1 MRAGNDLGS
10 GRIGVLVGRIALP
23 SMLAQFISVLYSI
36 VDRIFIGQI
45 PGEGA
50 LALAGAGVCGP
61 VVTMVGSVAF
71 LVGVG
76 GAPLLSIKRG
86 EGDDDAAR
94 GILANCFLMLCVF
107 SVALPAAIL
116 PFREPM
122 LRHEWQS
129 KTGFAGQYLRFQKIA
144 RPNYRLKIFIFE
156 QIVGIIQSQQIVS
169 IQ

>member
-76 GAPLLSIKRG
+76 GAPLLCSASS
-86 EGDDDAAR
+86 AAR
-94 GILANCFLMLCVF
+94 ATT
-107 SVALPAAIL
+107 
-116 PFREPM
+116 M
-122 LRHEWQS
+122 LRGAFWP
-129 KTGFAGQYLRFQKIA
+129 TAF
-144 RPNYRLKIFIFE
+144 
-156 QIVGIIQSQQIVS
+156 
-169 IQ
+169 

>member
-122 LRHEWQS
+122 LRLFGASDATYSYAEAYF
-129 KTGFAGQYLRFQKIA
+129 TLYLLGTPFALLA
-144 RPNYRLKIFIFE
+144 
-156 QIVGIIQSQQIVS
+156 SA
-169 IQ
+169 

>member
-61 VVTMVGSVAF
+61 VVTMVGS
-71 LVGVG
+71 L
-76 GAPLLSIKRG
+76 
-86 EGDDDAAR
+86 AAR
-94 GILANCFLMLCVF
+94 RCSA
-107 SVALPAAIL
+107 SSAA
-116 PFREPM
+116 RATTM
-122 LRHEWQS
+122 LRGAFWP
-129 KTGFAGQYLRFQKIA
+129 TAF
-144 RPNYRLKIFIFE
+144 
-156 QIVGIIQSQQIVS
+156 
-169 IQ
+169 

>member
-76 GAPLLSIKRG
+76 GAPLLVLEGLG
-86 EGDDDAAR
+86 ELVLVAEADRPGQQPTEQ
-94 GILANCFLMLCVF
+94 LAGAGRFDVF
-107 SVALPAAIL
+107 GT
-116 PFREPM
+116 
-122 LRHEWQS
+122 Q
-129 KTGFAGQYLRFQKIA
+129 
-144 RPNYRLKIFIFE
+144 
-156 QIVGIIQSQQIVS
+156 
-169 IQ
+169 

>member
-86 EGDDDAAR
+86 EGAGRRSGDLRHHRPKLHARCDDAA
-94 GILANCFLMLCVF
+94 G
-107 SVALPAAIL
+107 
-116 PFREPM
+116 
-122 LRHEWQS
+122 RHHGRNAVYF
-129 KTGFAGQYLRFQKIA
+129 KL
-144 RPNYRLKIFIFE
+144 
-156 QIVGIIQSQQIVS
+156 
-169 IQ
+169 

>member
-76 GAPLLSIKRG
+76 GAPHQARRGRRRCCAGHSGQLLFDAVRVLVG
-86 EGDDDAAR
+86 AAR
-94 GILANCFLMLCVF
+94 RHP
-107 SVALPAAIL
+107 AL
-116 PFREPM
+116 
-122 LRHEWQS
+122 S
-129 KTGFAGQYLRFQKIA
+129 
-144 RPNYRLKIFIFE
+144 
-156 QIVGIIQSQQIVS
+156 
-169 IQ
+169 

>member
-50 LALAGAGVCGP
+50 AGAGRRRRMRPGGDDGRLGGV
-61 VVTMVGSVAF
+61 S
-71 LVGVG
+71 VGVG

-94 GILANCFLMLCVF
+94 GILATAF
-107 SVALPAAIL
+107 
-116 PFREPM
+116 
-122 LRHEWQS
+122 
-129 KTGFAGQYLRFQKIA
+129 
-144 RPNYRLKIFIFE
+144 
-156 QIVGIIQSQQIVS
+156 
-169 IQ
+169 

>member
-76 GAPLLSIKRG
+76 GAPLLSIKRCAG
-86 EGDDDAAR
+86 HSGHLLFDAVRVLGGAAR
-94 GILANCFLMLCVF
+94 RHP
-107 SVALPAAIL
+107 AL
-116 PFREPM
+116 
-122 LRHEWQS
+122 S
-129 KTGFAGQYLRFQKIA
+129 
-144 RPNYRLKIFIFE
+144 
-156 QIVGIIQSQQIVS
+156 
-169 IQ
+169 